1 MRSIKNF
8 ENEKKNIFVRVKHNG
23 DEFIGKAILIILAL
37 VIGGIF
43 IATMKTQFTSFT
55 TKIGSKMD
63 NFFNQEDSGAGAAGG
78 MIGVNFVGIK

>member
-1 MRSIKNF
+1 MKSIKSLKK
-8 ENEKKNIFVRVKHNG
+8 EKKNVFVKIKHKG

-55 TKIGSKMD
+55 SKTGSKMD
-63 NFFNQEDSGAGAAGG
+63 TFFNQIS
-78 MIGVNFVGIK
+78 